1 MKAILSYTEFCAS
14 LGYMILKQKR
24 MGTGR
29 ESEGEWSE
37 RKRKETGR
45 KGKEGEKKETL
56 YFISR
61 LINTQIILKDSL
73 KTKNIS

>member
-14 LGYMILKQKR
+14 LGYMLLKQKR

-29 ESEGEWSE
+29 ESEGEWGE

-45 KGKEGEKKETL
+45 KGREEGNIVVYQQANKYTN
-56 YFISR
+56 YFKR
-61 LINTQIILKDSL
+61 
-73 KTKNIS
+73 

>member
-29 ESEGEWSE
+29 ESEAEWSE